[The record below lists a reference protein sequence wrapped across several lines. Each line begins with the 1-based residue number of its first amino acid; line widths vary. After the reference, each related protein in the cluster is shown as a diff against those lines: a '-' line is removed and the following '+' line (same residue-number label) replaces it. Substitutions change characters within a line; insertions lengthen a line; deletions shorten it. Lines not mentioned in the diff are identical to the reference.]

1 MRCLIVEDDPTL
13 ATQLA
18 AAMAEAGFAA
28 DIAHDGIKAEFM
40 GATDPYDV
48 AVLDLGLPGLPGI
61 EVLTRWRAQ
70 GVGMPVLILTARG
83 DWADKVAGFRA
94 GADDYA
100 VKPFR
105 VDEVVLRARTLVRR
119 AAGHAASVLTAGP
132 LSYETQLG
140 VITRDGAPL
149 KLTAF
154 ETRILGYLMHHPDR
168 VVSRTELSE
177 HLYDAGSD
185 RDFKSIEVVIGRLRR
200 KIGGDHA
207 GGGVIETRRGEGYV
221 LRRAPRAAPE

>member
-13 ATQLA
+13 AAQLA
-18 AAMAEAGFAA
+18 DAMTAGGFVPDTAATG
-28 DIAHDGIKAEFM
+28 DQGEFL
-40 GATDPYDV
+40 GATERYDV
-48 AVLDLGLPGLPGI
+48 AILDLGLPGLPGI
-61 EVLTRWRAQ
+61 DVLTRWRAQ
-70 GVGMPVLILTARG
+70 GVIMPVLILTARG
-83 DWADKVAGFRA
+83 DWTDKVAGFRA

-105 VDEVVLRARTLVRR
+105 LDEVVLRAQTLVRR
-119 AAGHAASVLTAGP
+119 AAGHARAVLTAGP
-132 LSYETQLG
+132 LGYDTQLG
-140 VITRDGAPL
+140 VITRDGVAL

-177 HLYDAGSD
+177 HLYDADSD

-200 KIGGDHA
+200 KIGCGM
-207 GGGVIETRRGEGYV
+207 IETRRGEGYV
-221 LRRAPRAAPE
+221 LRSGR

>member
-119 AAGHAASVLTAGP
+119 AAGHARAVLTAGP
-132 LSYETQLG
+132 LSYDTQLG
-140 VITRDGAPL
+140 VITRDGVPT

-168 VVSRTELSE
+168 IVSRTELSE
-177 HLYDAGSD
+177 HLYEADSD

-200 KIGGDHA
+200 KIGEA
-207 GGGVIETRRGEGYV
+207 MIETRRGEGYV
-221 LRRAPRAAPE
+221 LNSRAT